1 MKRTSSVA
9 RTILL
14 ILLSLTLING
24 CKKDKE
30 KNSYLRTVLESL
42 NQIKSASYYNM
53 IESWAPGDTSPAF
66 TALRFYKEYSN
77 PADTTI
83 GSGFA
88 SLEPF
93 DTTKLVY
100 FYDGNAQAYVNWE
113 EKTIPV
119 DSFKTNVLP
128 FRPIAPPFFNRTKSI
143 IKYVLE
149 TEDTIST
156 EFEDLG
162 DSILFRLII
171 YSDQQ
176 VEFFGKA
183 FHLSNPY
190 GAGQEISKY
199 EIWIDKSNNLPF
211 RLRREMSHDIDV
223 STIKNAKIDRGGFTE
238 FIASEYF
245 PPDFTIQTKKRG
257 NATGKSELL
266 GKPAPD
272 WILND
277 ADKNTIALKQ
287 LKSSVILLEFTSV
300 SCGPCLASV
309 QFLKK
314 LASEYNEKDFDFVS
328 IESWT
333 KNSSVL
339 KSYQR
344 RNDFNYKFLMSTDE
358 VTKSYQIRSVPV
370 FYLLDK
376 NRVIRK
382 IITGYSIG
390 STDTEIRNAI
400 NELREKSD

>member
-1 MKRTSSVA
+1 
-9 RTILL
+9 
-14 ILLSLTLING
+14 LSLTLANG

-30 KNSYLRTVLESL
+30 KNSYLQTVLESL
-42 NQIKSASYYNM
+42 DEIKSASYYNM

-83 GSGFA
+83 GSGFER
-88 SLEPF
+88 LEPF
-93 DTTKLVY
+93 DTTKLVF
-100 FYDGNAQAYVNWE
+100 FYDGNAQSYVNWD

-128 FRPIAPPFFNRTKSI
+128 FRPITPPFFNRTKSI
-143 IKYVLE
+143 IKYALE
-149 TEDTIST
+149 TDDTIST
-156 EFEDLG
+156 YFEDLG
-162 DSILFRLII
+162 DSILFRIEI
-171 YSDQQ
+171 FSNRQ

-183 FHLSNPY
+183 FHLINPY
-190 GAGQEISKY
+190 DPGQKISRF
-199 EIWIDKSNNLPF
+199 EIWINKTNNLPY
-211 RLRREMSHDIDV
+211 RLRREMSYDIDV
-223 STIKNAKIDRGGFTE
+223 STVNNAKINRGGFTE

-245 PPDFTIQTKKRG
+245 PPDFSIQSKKRG
-257 NATGKSELL
+257 NVTAKSDLL
-266 GKPAPD
+266 GKPAPH
-272 WILND
+272 WVLND
-277 ADKNTIALKQ
+277 AAKNTIALNQ
-287 LKSSVILLEFTSV
+287 LKSNVILLEFTSV

-333 KNSSVL
+333 KNSNVL

-382 IITGYSIG
+382 IITGYSAE

-400 NELREKSD
+400 NELGAKSD